1 MNTTTALL
9 HSEADQGSGFLRRA
23 GRTLLGS
30 AAILIVGAGA
40 IPAASATAAGVTT
53 GLKHTS
59 AQHATHDASVSPSAL
74 PSETRASAARFRV
87 GDDGS
92 LTRLD

>member
-9 HSEADQGSGFLRRA
+9 QAEAEQGSGFLRRT

-40 IPAASATAAGVTT
+40 IPTASASAAGVAS
-53 GLKHTS
+53 GLKHVP
-59 AQHATHDASVSPSAL
+59 AQHATHGTAVSPSAL

>member
-1 MNTTTALL
+1 MNTKTISQL
-9 HSEADQGSGFLRRA
+9 SEANQDSGFLRRA

-30 AAILIVGAGA
+30 AAVLIVGAGA
-40 IPAASATAAGVTT
+40 IPAASATAAGVST

-59 AQHATHDASVSPSAL
+59 SQHATHGSGVSPSAL
-74 PSETRASAARFRV
+74 PNATRASAARFRV
-87 GDDGS
+87 GADGT